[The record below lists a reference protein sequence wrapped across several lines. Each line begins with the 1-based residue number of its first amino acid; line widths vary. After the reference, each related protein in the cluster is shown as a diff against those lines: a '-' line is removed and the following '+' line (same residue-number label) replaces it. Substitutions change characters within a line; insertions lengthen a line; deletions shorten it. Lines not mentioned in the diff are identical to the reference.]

1 MKYEVK
7 RMDKYSIL
15 DPTLANLCRTHEC
28 HAMRL
33 MQSEIE
39 RLESLSMA
47 ELESELKRANSF
59 ERMRLISRIM
69 TFKMQNK

>member
-1 MKYEVK
+1 
-7 RMDKYSIL
+7 MDKYSIL

-47 ELESELKRANSF
+47 ELETELKRTNSF
-59 ERMRLISRIM
+59 ECV
-69 TFKMQNK
+69 